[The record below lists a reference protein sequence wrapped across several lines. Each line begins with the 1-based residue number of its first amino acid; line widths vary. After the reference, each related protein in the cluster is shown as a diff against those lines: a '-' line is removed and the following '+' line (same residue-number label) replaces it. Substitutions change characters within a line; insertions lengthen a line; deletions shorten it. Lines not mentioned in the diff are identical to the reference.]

1 MKILLDESVPRLLK
15 VRLPQLNISTVQEM
29 GWAGIQNGELLR
41 RAEELFDVFIT
52 ADQNLRY
59 QQQLTGRKL
68 AILVLPSNQVPAVAQ
83 LVTVVESLLMTV
95 QSGVVIDVPFN

>member
-83 LVTVVESLLMTV
+83 LVTVVEGLLMTV
-95 QSGVVIDVPFN
+95 QSGAVIDVPFN

>member
-95 QSGVVIDVPFN
+95 QSGAVIDVPFN

>member
-15 VRLPQLNISTVQEM
+15 VRLPRHNISTVQEM

-41 RAEELFDVFIT
+41 RAEELFV
-52 ADQNLRY
+52 A
-59 QQQLTGRKL
+59 
-68 AILVLPSNQVPAVAQ
+68 AVAQ

-95 QSGVVIDVPFN
+95 QSGAVIDVPLS

>member
-15 VRLPQLNISTVQEM
+15 LRLPQLSISTVQEM

-41 RAEELFDVFIT
+41 LAEELFDVFIT

-59 QQQLTGRKL
+59 QQQLSGHKL
-68 AILVLPSNQVPAVAQ
+68 AIVVLPTNQVPLVAQ
-83 LVTVVESLLMTV
+83 LVPYVENLLTTI
-95 QSGVVIDVPFN
+95 QPGAVIDVPLK